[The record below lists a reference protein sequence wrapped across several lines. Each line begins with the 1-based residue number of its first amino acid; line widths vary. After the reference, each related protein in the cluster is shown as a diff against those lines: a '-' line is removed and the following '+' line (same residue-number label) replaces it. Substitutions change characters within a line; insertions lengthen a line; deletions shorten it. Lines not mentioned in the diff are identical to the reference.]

1 MAGFCVFLFSGS
13 VMLDKDGDQWGISLD
28 SSVTKANLA
37 YCSKDIFLE
46 SKRGFPLI
54 STMPS
59 YLIRY
64 MLRWN
69 ATRT

>member
-46 SKRGFPLI
+46 SKRGFLLCKVR
-54 STMPS
+54 TMTTPMTH
-59 YLIRY
+59 RNNK
-64 MLRWN
+64 R
-69 ATRT
+69 